1 MAYQILVPT
10 SDVYIDADEDY
21 GIFPLGSSNYY
32 LLVDD
37 GESHDSNATYIY
49 GESIFPNYVY
59 AEFGLSNPVRVG
71 TIDSVE
77 LHVIAKKTSSAIT
90 GYLDRYITTHGKVYG
105 TYDAAV
111 TTSYVDYTN
120 TWSTNPKTGVAW
132 TWDEVDALTA
142 TVGLA
147 VSWIEYYYYYVNVTS
162 IYIKVNF
169 TPPAGAGGAQII
181 GLSAW

>member
-10 SDVYIDADEDY
+10 SDVYIEADEDY
-21 GIFPLGSSNYY
+21 GIYPLDSSNYY

-37 GESHDSNATYIY
+37 GESHDNDATYIGGRKEY
-49 GESIFPNYVY
+49 SNYVHAY
-59 AEFGLSNPVRVG
+59 FGLSNPVRVG

-77 LHVIAKKTSSAIT
+77 LHVIARKTSPNIT
-90 GYLDRYITTHGKVYG
+90 GYLNRYIITHGVDYG
-105 TYDAAV
+105 TYNATV

-120 TWSTNPKTGVAW
+120 TWSMNPNTGVAW

-147 VSWIEYYYYYVNVTS
+147 VSSPYYYVIVTS

-169 TPPAGAGGAQII
+169 TPPAGAGGPQII
-181 GLSAW
+181 GLPW

>member
-10 SDVYIDADEDY
+10 SDVYIGADGYY
-21 GIFPLGSSNYY
+21 GIYPLGSSNYY
-32 LLVDD
+32 LRVDD
-37 GESHDSNATYIY
+37 GESHDSDATYIAGRKQY
-49 GESIFPNYVY
+49 SDYVY

-90 GYLDRYITTHGKVYG
+90 GYLNRYITTHGVGYG
-105 TYDAAV
+105 TFDAIV

-120 TWSTNPKTGVAW
+120 TWSTNPNTGVAW

-142 TVGLA
+142 IVGMA
-147 VSWIEYYYYYVNVTS
+147 ISSTEYYYVIITN

-181 GLSAW
+181 GLSDI

>member
-10 SDVYIDADEDY
+10 WDVYIGADGDY
-21 GIFPLGSSNYY
+21 GIYPLGSSKYY

-37 GESHDSNATYIY
+37 GESHDSDATYISGRKQY
-49 GESIFPNYVY
+49 PNYVY
-59 AEFGLSNPVRVG
+59 ATFGLSNPVRVG

-90 GYLDRYITTHGKVYG
+90 GYLNRYITTHGVGYG
-105 TYDAAV
+105 TNDATV

-120 TWSTNPKTGVAW
+120 TWSTNPNTGVAW

-147 VSWIEYYYYYVNVTS
+147 ISSAGDYYVNVTS
-162 IYIKVNF
+162 IYIKVN

-181 GLSAW
+181 GLPW

>member
-10 SDVYIDADEDY
+10 SDVHIDADGDY
-21 GIFPLGSSNYY
+21 GIYPLGSSNYY

-37 GESHDSNATYIY
+37 GESHDSDATYISGGKKY
-49 GESIFPNYVY
+49 SKFVY
-59 AEFGLSNPVRVG
+59 ADFGLSNPVRVG

-90 GYLDRYITTHGKVYG
+90 GYLDRYITTHGLNYG
-105 TYDAAV
+105 TYATV

-132 TWDEVDALTA
+132 TWDEVDALMA

-147 VSWIEYYYYYVNVTS
+147 ISSDEYYYVRVTS

-169 TPPAGAGGAQII
+169 TPPAGAGGPQII

>member
-10 SDVYIDADEDY
+10 SDVYIDADGDY
-21 GIFPLGSSNYY
+21 GIHPLGSSNYY

-37 GESHDSNATYIY
+37 GESHDSDATYISGRKQY
-49 GESIFPNYVY
+49 SNYVY
-59 AEFGLSNPVRVG
+59 ADFGLSNPVRFG

-90 GYLDRYITTHGKVYG
+90 GYLDRYITTHGAIYG
-105 TYDAAV
+105 TYDAKV

-120 TWSTNPKTGVAW
+120 TWSKNPKTGVAW
-132 TWDEVDALTA
+132 TWDEVDAIMA

-147 VSWIEYYYYYVNVTS
+147 VSSPYYYVNVTS

-169 TPPAGAGGAQII
+169 TPPAGAGAGGAQII